1 MGWWSLK
8 KELFTYFFITST
20 VILIFLGIILYSV
33 MDRTIYERV
42 QKDQKLFLENQLQ
55 LVDSNLSLLENLIL
69 KVSNDSNLQAMMQVP
84 KSQADTFSESSSRFY
99 MTLENYMQPIEKYI
113 SVLHI
118 EGNNGLKV
126 RKGFESYLIDKEDY
140 EGTEWYRKSMD
151 TTGAICWWEMQKNFT
166 RIPHVWVAA
175 PTEYIVPIYK
185 KICRSDDMEILGDM
199 VVFISPSLFFGEEY
213 HPFSDSDTHSYLV
226 DASGQIV
233 YSDDEDF
240 INRDSGTTMNLL
252 DMEPIEL
259 ERSNARQT
267 RIQSMNGRLVVY
279 RKSSA
284 SNLWLVRVIQLEN
297 VVRQESHFLY
307 VTAALIIG
315 LILLSFV
322 LSLKFSNS
330 FTRPIEEVIVKIN
343 HIAQGDF
350 NYSHSIGPGGKKF
363 ELLYQN
369 LYKMEQDI
377 QSMMEENRR
386 KEKEKRK
393 LEISM
398 LQMQINPHFLYN
410 TLSSIKWMAVFQGA
424 RGIESMVN
432 SLGIILEASYSRV
445 DEFVRLKEELE
456 ILGHYFTIQK
466 IRYQDKISL
475 ETSCG
480 DQGLLQC
487 YVPRFILQPIV
498 ENAIFHG
505 IAPKEEPGE
514 IRLTIDRDSRGIV
527 ISVWDNGVGMDQD
540 ILDRILKENEVGKRG
555 RIGVSNVHSRITLI
569 YGAEYGVEIESR
581 RKHFTAVRLHIP
593 EEYEERGHTDEG
605 TGGR

>member
-284 SNLWLVRVIQLEN
+284 AFSAPGSTGTARALIL
-297 VVRQESHFLY
+297 QESFPP
-307 VTAALIIG
+307 II
-315 LILLSFV
+315 SC
-322 LSLKFSNS
+322 
-330 FTRPIEEVIVKIN
+330 RCP
-343 HIAQGDF
+343 
-350 NYSHSIGPGGKKF
+350 
-363 ELLYQN
+363 
-369 LYKMEQDI
+369 
-377 QSMMEENRR
+377 
-386 KEKEKRK
+386 RK
-393 LEISM
+393 LKPVTSVAACTVYRRLISAAVLFRVVM
-398 LQMQINPHFLYN
+398 ER
-410 TLSSIKWMAVFQGA
+410 MAAAMCSGA
-424 RGIESMVN
+424 
-432 SLGIILEASYSRV
+432 ASP
-445 DEFVRLKEELE
+445 
-456 ILGHYFTIQK
+456 T
-466 IRYQDKISL
+466 
-475 ETSCG
+475 
-480 DQGLLQC
+480 
-487 YVPRFILQPIV
+487 RF
-498 ENAIFHG
+498 A
-505 IAPKEEPGE
+505 
-514 IRLTIDRDSRGIV
+514 
-527 ISVWDNGVGMDQD
+527 
-540 ILDRILKENEVGKRG
+540 
-555 RIGVSNVHSRITLI
+555 VHSSPTPSALVSSSLSPGWPASFAYR
-569 YGAEYGVEIESR
+569 
-581 RKHFTAVRLHIP
+581 
-593 EEYEERGHTDEG
+593 
-605 TGGR
+605 